1 MQKPL
6 PIALYVIVD
15 AIAAFFAW
23 MIFGSWYLHYLVLP
37 ITFMHV
43 VMVVFW
49 LCLFLLLGSYSLS
62 IYKKSRLAE
71 FTNTLI
77 ISTIGS
83 CLVYVYL
90 LAIQVIVGGLQQLHY
105 LLYLIGIQFCCFYL
119 GRLIVLTIAK
129 HHLVN
134 GKIAFNTLI
143 VGNTANAQK
152 AYLELT
158 KNYRYLGYKPIGFLA
173 SENKNGLNKHIPFLG
188 NLTALLPCLEQYKVT
203 NVIIALDKTHQVQ
216 TEEIINQ
223 LSLKNVEIKLVP
235 DLLDIVTGSVKTS
248 NVFGATLIE
257 LHTNPMPFWQYNLK
271 RLIDVLFAFF
281 SSILLL
287 PFIVLIALR
296 TKLSSAG
303 SIIYKQQRIGYKG
316 QPFTIYKFRSMYANA
331 EENGPMLS
339 SDNDAR
345 ITPWGK
351 TMRKWRLDELPQ
363 LYNILVGD
371 MSLVGPRPERQF
383 YINQIA
389 TKTPYYPYLFKVKPG
404 LTSWGMVQ
412 FGYAENV
419 EEMIQRM
426 QYDLVYIENASLLL
440 DFKIMMHTL
449 RIIVL
454 GKGK

>member
-1 MQKPL
+1 MPIAFYVLADALAALLGWSFYSHWFLQKPL
-6 PIALYVIVD
+6 F
-15 AIAAFFAW
+15 AITLTL
-23 MIFGSWYLHYLVLP
+23 FGYP
-37 ITFMHV
+37 F
-43 VMVVFW
+43 FW
-49 LCLFLLLGSYSLS
+49 LCLFLLLGSYGLS

-77 ISTIGS
+77 ISVIG
-83 CLVYVYL
+83 CFTVYIYL
-90 LAIQVIVGGLQQLHY
+90 LQTKQVVGGLRQLSFFFY
-105 LLYLIGIQFCCFYL
+105 FLLIQFSFFYFF
-119 GRLIVLTIAK
+119 RLIILTIAK
-129 HHLVN
+129 NHLVS
-134 GKIAFNTLI
+134 GKISFNTLI
-143 VGNTANAQK
+143 IGNNANAQK

-173 SENKNGLNKHIPFLG
+173 NESKNGLSKQLPLLG
-188 NLTALLPCLEQYKVT
+188 GLQALLPTIEQYKVN
-203 NVIIALDKTHQVQ
+203 NVIIALDKNQQPQ
-216 TEEIINQ
+216 TEEIITQ

-235 DLLDIVTGSVKTS
+235 NVLDIVTGSVKTS
-248 NVFGATLIE
+248 NVFGANLIE
-257 LHTNPMPFWQYNLK
+257 LHTSPMQFWQHNVK
-271 RLIDVLFAFF
+271 RLIDILFAFA
-281 SSILLL
+281 SCILLAPL
-287 PFIVLIALR
+287 IIFIAIR
-296 TKLSSAG
+296 TKFSSAG
-303 SIIYKQQRIGYKG
+303 SIIYSQQRIGFKG

-339 SDNDAR
+339 SDFDIR
-345 ITPWGK
+345 ITAWGK

-363 LYNILVGD
+363 LYNILIGD

-389 TKTPYYPYLFKVKPG
+389 QKTPYYPYLFKVKPG

-419 EEMIQRM
+419 DEMIQRM

-449 RIIVL
+449 RIIML

>member
-6 PIALYVIVD
+6 PIAFYVLAD
-15 AIAAFFAW
+15 ALAAFLAW
-23 MIFGSWYLHYLVLP
+23 CCYGYWFLQIPFGAITLTHFGVL
-37 ITFMHV
+37 F
-43 VMVVFW
+43 FW
-49 LCLFLLLGSYSLS
+49 LCLFLLLGSYGLN

-77 ISTIGS
+77 ISVIGS
-83 CLVYVYL
+83 FVIYIYL
-90 LAIQVIVGGLQQLHY
+90 LQSKQIVGGLQQLSFFFY
-105 LLYLIGIQFCCFYL
+105 LLLIQFSCFYFF
-119 GRLIVLTIAK
+119 RLIILTIAK
-129 HHLVN
+129 KQLVN
-134 GKIAFNTLI
+134 KKISFNTLI
-143 VGNTANAQK
+143 IGNNDNAQK
-152 AYLELT
+152 AYIELT

-173 SENKNGLNKHIPFLG
+173 NESKNGLSKHLPLLG
-188 NLTALLPCLEQYKVT
+188 NLQALLPTIEHYKVN
-203 NVIIALDKTHQVQ
+203 NVIIALDKNHQTQ
-216 TEEIINQ
+216 TEEIITQ

-235 DLLDIVTGSVKTS
+235 NVLDIITGSVKTS
-248 NVFGATLIE
+248 NVFGANLIE
-257 LHTNPMPFWQYNLK
+257 LHTSPMQFWQHNVK
-271 RLIDVLFAFF
+271 RLIDVLFAFI
-281 SSILLL
+281 SCILLAPVIL
-287 PFIVLIALR
+287 FIAIR

-303 SIIYKQQRIGYKG
+303 SIIYSQQRIGFKG

-339 SDNDAR
+339 SDFDTR
-345 ITPWGK
+345 ITTWGK

-363 LYNILVGD
+363 LYNILIGD

-389 TKTPYYPYLFKVKPG
+389 KKTPYYPYLFKVKPG

-419 EEMIQRM
+419 DEMIQRM

-449 RIIVL
+449 RIIML

>member
-6 PIALYVIVD
+6 PIALYVVVD
-15 AIAAFFAW
+15 AIAAFIAW
-23 MIFGSWYLHYLVLP
+23 SFVCIWFKHPFFFSFGLSY
-37 ITFMHV
+37 IGTI
-43 VMVVFW
+43 VFW
-49 LCLFLLLGSYSLS
+49 LSLFLLLGSYGLT

-77 ISTIGS
+77 ITVIGS
-83 CLVYVYL
+83 GLLYLFLV
-90 LAIQVIVGGLQQLHY
+90 ASHQIIDGLQQLS
-105 LLYLIGIQFCCFYL
+105 LLFYLILIYFGLFYL

-129 HHLVN
+129 RQLIKGNV
-134 GKIAFNTLI
+134 AFNTLI
-143 VGNTANAQK
+143 IGNTANAQK
-152 AYLELT
+152 AYYELT
-158 KNYRYLGYKPIGFLA
+158 KNYRYLGFKPVGFLA
-173 SENKNGLNKHIPFLG
+173 TSNKNGLSKHLPFLG
-188 NLTALLPCLEQYKVT
+188 NLQDLLPTIEQQKIS
-203 NVIIALDKTHQVQ
+203 NVIIALDKTHQTQ
-216 TEEIINQ
+216 TEEIITQ

-235 DLLDIVTGSVKTS
+235 DVLDIVTGSVKTS
-248 NVFGATLIE
+248 NVFGANLIE
-257 LHTNPMPFWQYNLK
+257 LHTNPMAFWQYNIK
-271 RLIDVLFAFF
+271 RLIDILFAFF
-281 SSILLL
+281 SSILLAPL
-287 PFIVLIALR
+287 LVFIAIKTR
-296 TKLSSAG
+296 LSSKG
-303 SIIYKQQRIGYKG
+303 SIIYQQQRIGYKG

-339 SDNDAR
+339 SDFDTR

-351 TMRKWRLDELPQ
+351 FMRKWRLDELPQ
-363 LYNILVGD
+363 LFNIVMGD

-389 TKTPYYPYLFKVKPG
+389 QKTPYYSYLFKVKPG

-419 EEMIQRM
+419 DEMVERM

-449 RIIVL
+449 RIIML